1 MNEKYGFWFWFLY
14 EKYQDMWEATVEIR
28 VTIFR
33 ILVNF
38 LANFR
43 YSSEQL
49 SSILRAQ
56 SGQA

>member
-1 MNEKYGFWFWFLY
+1 
-14 EKYQDMWEATVEIR
+14 MWEATVEIR